1 MRFTALEAIEEA
13 VIYLDGASSG
23 NPGPA
28 GIGVIIKDVNGKDLV
43 EYSEFLGQELTNN
56 QAEYL
61 AVIRGLQLATSLI
74 KGAKKV
80 KVVTDSELIVRQMTG
95 TYSVRSE
102 NIRPLFLR
110 AKELERSF
118 EAVTYVH
125 VPRDFNARA
134 DELAR
139 KAIERVSLE
148 LRG

>member
-61 AVIRGLQLATSLI
+61 AVIR
-74 KGAKKV
+74 
-80 KVVTDSELIVRQMTG
+80 
-95 TYSVRSE
+95 
-102 NIRPLFLR
+102 
-110 AKELERSF
+110 
-118 EAVTYVH
+118 AVSYTH
-125 VPRDFNARA
+125 LTLPTN
-134 DELAR
+134 
-139 KAIERVSLE
+139 
-148 LRG
+148 